1 MEAWGVTVDAIP
13 SKIAEKYYADISAA
27 TSFEIDEDGQP
38 ELAVKGA
45 QEIKDSLL
53 NLYTELYNA
62 IKNSYLAEID
72 ASKVL
77 ATDDQKTVARSVI
90 SNAAENWKFNNEE
103 AELAKYYGTEAGTLI
118 KALEDAF
125 ASLENAQFN
134 DERVVNAKASAI
146 AKFEEI
152 VNEINK
158 DTGYVAAVSYTVKNG
173 VTTPTTKEYTLTSE
187 SKIDNPFFTKTVNG
201 ENTSYAVVVPDSISN
216 VEEEGDL
223 DLKDYSV
230 TNWLEAL
237 KKDTPEN
244 GVLGVKVWETKH
256 LDDFDAIYGAAKTL
270 YTDSLK
276 AAAVPSNLDLEYIT
290 TETIDSQFDKAVEKE
305 DFAGILEV
313 AQNTATSREILTTLD
328 DGVAKHV
335 AAVDN
340 FDKGYATYFKGG
352 DSIYKNDFDTLVKDV
367 ISGNKGQAEVTNF
380 VNEDN
385 LDAEYQKDVV
395 AYLEDA
401 KVILNEAYQNK
412 ITGGTVED
420 YRKVLAVKGAF
431 DGFVGHYVVKS
442 ADGNWTTSDTAG
454 VDFRCTT
461 LTSVDHWLKDA
472 LQSITDQAV
481 SVSNNLTLGV
491 VEGSDPDWGNAA
503 DFEVSGSNGNYK
515 ATGTAVELSVEQA
528 ASWGASG
535 HVVMI
540 NITTSAATA
549 KVRTAYLSSA
559 DADFPTNPSDYKTN
573 SGYKEFDIATDSAL
587 ELAVGIGELKYSDG
601 STIDYTN
608 TPYLC
613 ILELDTEGK
622 VIGRI
627 VIDLTGVEL
636 PA

>member
-38 ELAVKGA
+38 TLAVQGA
-45 QEIKDSLL
+45 QEIKDSLS

-90 SNAAENWKFNNEE
+90 SNAAEDWKFNNEE
-103 AELAKYYGTEAGTLI
+103 AELAKYYGTQDGTLI

-125 ASLENAQFN
+125 ASLKNAQFN
-134 DERVVNAKASAI
+134 NERVVNAKSSAI

-158 DTGYVAAVSYTVKNG
+158 DTGYVAAVSYKVANTV
-173 VTTPTTKEYTLTSE
+173 VTPTTKEYTLTSE
-187 SKIDNPFFTKTVNG
+187 SKIDNPFFTKTVTG
-201 ENTSYAVVVPDSISN
+201 ENTSYAVVKPGSITN
-216 VEEEGDL
+216 VEEDGEL
-223 DLKDYSV
+223 ELTDYNVS
-230 TNWLEAL
+230 TWLEAL
-237 KKDTPEN
+237 KNDTPTN
-244 GVLGVKVWETKH
+244 GVLGVKDWEAKH
-256 LDDFDAIYGAAKTL
+256 LDDFDAIYEAAKTK
-270 YTDSLK
+270 YTEALK
-276 AAAVPSNLDLEYIT
+276 NAAVPTSVNLTYIT
-290 TETIDSQFDKAVEKE
+290 SASIGEQFDEAIKDK

-313 AQNTATSREILTTLD
+313 AQNTSTSREILTTLD
-328 DGVAKHV
+328 GAVAKHV
-335 AAVDN
+335 EAVDN
-340 FDKGYATYFKGG
+340 FDKGYATYFEGE
-352 DSIYKNDFDTLVKDV
+352 DSIYKNDFDALVKDV

-412 ITGGTVED
+412 ITGLTVEQ
-420 YRKVLAVKGAF
+420 YREVLAVKEAF
-431 DGFVGHYVVKS
+431 DGFVGHYVVLG

-461 LTSVDHWLKDA
+461 LTSVDHWLSDA
-472 LQSITDQAV
+472 LESINSSTV
-481 SVSNNLTLGV
+481 TVTNGLTLGV
-491 VEGSDPDWGNAA
+491 VAGSDPDWKNAD
-503 DFEVSGSNGNYK
+503 DFEVAGSNGNYK
-515 ATGTAVELSVEQA
+515 ATGTAVELSEVQA
-528 ASWGASG
+528 ASWGANG

-540 NITTSAATA
+540 DITTSADAS

-573 SGYKEFDIATDSAL
+573 SGYKEKSLSKDGAL
-587 ELAVGIGELKYSDG
+587 ELAVGIGELIYTDG
-601 STIDYTN
+601 STIDYTD

-613 ILELDTEGK
+613 ILELDTSGK